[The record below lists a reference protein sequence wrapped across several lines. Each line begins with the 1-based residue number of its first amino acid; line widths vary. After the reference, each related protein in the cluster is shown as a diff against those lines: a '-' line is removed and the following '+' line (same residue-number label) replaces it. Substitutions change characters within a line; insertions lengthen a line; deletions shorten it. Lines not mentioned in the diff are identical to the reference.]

1 MLFHPLSPHLL
12 PRGSLYARFIYLCVG
27 SLQKGATTE
36 RRGFSTGQK
45 TLDGYPSW
53 HWEWPP
59 SVLRGSHQR
68 PLPEIA
74 SLQCLWQ
81 YTHDLIRTE
90 NKRRKEKKRRE
101 DSLLNCPSAG
111 NADCVDANTL
121 SPEERQ
127 IHLHRQA
134 LVTSQTPS
142 PTRSS
147 WSDVSLPLWLT
158 LAHTGLQSMHTHTH
172 CPKTNT
178 WQVWA
183 TAAYTVRT
191 RLSDSDVTFH
201 NNAIKSY
208 NNCLHGENEA
218 IMLSGRLK
226 DLRQRHCKCSQLTM

>member
-12 PRGSLYARFIYLCVG
+12 PRGSLYACFIYLCVG

-90 NKRRKEKKRRE
+90 NKRRKEEKRRE

-111 NADCVDANTL
+111 NADGVDANTL

-158 LAHTGLQSMHTHTH
+158 LAHTGLQSMHTQTHTV
-172 CPKTNT
+172 PKRTPGRSERQQHT
-178 WQVWA
+178 LYEHGWV
-183 TAAYTVRT
+183 TVMSLSTTTQLKARIIACMERM
-191 RLSDSDVTFH
+191 RLLCCQGGWR
-201 NNAIKSY
+201 I
-208 NNCLHGENEA
+208 
-218 IMLSGRLK
+218 
-226 DLRQRHCKCSQLTM
+226 